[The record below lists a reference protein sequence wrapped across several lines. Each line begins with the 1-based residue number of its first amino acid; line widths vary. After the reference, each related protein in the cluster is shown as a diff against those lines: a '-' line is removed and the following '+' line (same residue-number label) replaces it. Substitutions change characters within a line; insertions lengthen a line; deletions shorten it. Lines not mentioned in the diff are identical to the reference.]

1 MLTTEFG
8 GCQCQSPDERARCLI
23 ACPNAGADTAEALNE
38 IVGHMTFSDGS
49 HAPLCR
55 IDADELMARIDAETA
70 RRTADMPTEQDAIRR
85 LHDAWLRLKD
95 FGWVEPRYGPKN
107 VLVSIIELG
116 STGIHQGSYEG
127 EWAKGSWWIHDGDTW
142 PSDPAMVRAI
152 PDAEEPAA

>member
-1 MLTTEFG
+1 MFTTEFG

-23 ACPNAGADTAEALNE
+23 ACPNAGGESNP

-49 HAPLCR
+49 HAPLR
-55 IDADELMARIDAETA
+55 HIDAEALWAKVEEETA
-70 RRTADMPTEQDAIRR
+70 RRTADMPTEQDAIKR

-95 FGWVEPRYGPKN
+95 FGWVEPCYGPKN

-142 PSDPAMVRAI
+142 PSEPAMVRAI
-152 PDAEEPAA
+152 PDAEDPAA